1 MPSLLTMNNNNNKNQ
16 QQQSQQINSSKR
28 MKHLFLIFLKQFQV
42 DEYKQLIKFLQITI
56 DKYNLNPSKLFGF
69 LTSQEDL
76 IELSKQEN
84 KQHDSS
90 QFRRN
95 LRNNSAKL
103 AAHFIKKKLNN
114 SLEINGSTK
123 NKPETSSKAMLEMLA
138 NRNDIID
145 SFVMKETDNK
155 QEVDEEEVVVEEDEE
170 DYWNETNNNNNN
182 TQFYPSDESN
192 SDKALADNSQT
203 NGNSNKSTR
212 IRKFSDKIRNE
223 LERSFLANNFITG
236 GEKQILAKK
245 LNLTERQVSKWFVHR
260 REKLRRLEKRAT
272 NINSTLQHHY
282 MTQQQNHHHHHQ
294 VQSIQQNHSYQEQE
308 QLYVNDSNQDYN
320 DENEEENWFNELQVE
335 EEEEEHHQQQQQD
348 DTNQYDENF
357 DDYHSSTETYNSDE
371 FNTNNKRLSYDPQTS
386 AKRQCLSAVSS
397 SSLSSRR
404 LFPPEVVSHLETI
417 FDTEKYLK
425 DDQVA
430 EISNATHLSD
440 KQIRSWFKQRRYRYN
455 QENKQNG
462 IDIEIKKYN
471 NLSQQVVN
479 ELEKS
484 FRINN
489 YVYGNDKKV
498 LARKLNLTP
507 VQLERWFYYRR
518 KKQSNGTANNNNN
531 NNVINETF

>member
-1 MPSLLTMNNNNNKNQ
+1 
-16 QQQSQQINSSKR
+16 
-28 MKHLFLIFLKQFQV
+28 
-42 DEYKQLIKFLQITI
+42 
-56 DKYNLNPSKLFGF
+56 
-69 LTSQEDL
+69 
-76 IELSKQEN
+76 
-84 KQHDSS
+84 
-90 QFRRN
+90 
-95 LRNNSAKL
+95 
-103 AAHFIKKKLNN
+103 
-114 SLEINGSTK
+114 
-123 NKPETSSKAMLEMLA
+123 
-138 NRNDIID
+138 
-145 SFVMKETDNK
+145 
-155 QEVDEEEVVVEEDEE
+155 
-170 DYWNETNNNNNN
+170 
-182 TQFYPSDESN
+182 
-192 SDKALADNSQT
+192 
-203 NGNSNKSTR
+203 
-212 IRKFSDKIRNE
+212 
-223 LERSFLANNFITG
+223 
-236 GEKQILAKK
+236 
-245 LNLTERQVSKWFVHR
+245 
-260 REKLRRLEKRAT
+260 
-272 NINSTLQHHY
+272 
-282 MTQQQNHHHHHQ
+282 
-294 VQSIQQNHSYQEQE
+294 
-308 QLYVNDSNQDYN
+308 
-320 DENEEENWFNELQVE
+320 
-335 EEEEEHHQQQQQD
+335 
-348 DTNQYDENF
+348 
-357 DDYHSSTETYNSDE
+357 
-371 FNTNNKRLSYDPQTS
+371 
-386 AKRQCLSAVSS
+386 VSS

>member
-1 MPSLLTMNNNNNKNQ
+1 MPSLLTMNNNNNNKNQLQQ

-42 DEYKQLIKFLQITI
+42 DEYKQLINFLQITI

-76 IELSKQEN
+76 IDSSKQEN

-103 AAHFIKKKLNN
+103 AANFIQKKLNN
-114 SLEINGSTK
+114 SLIINGSTK

-155 QEVDEEEVVVEEDEE
+155 QEIDDYEEE
-170 DYWNETNNNNNN
+170 DYWNETNNNNN
-182 TQFYPSDESN
+182 TQFYPSDESI

-272 NINSTLQHHY
+272 NINSTLHHHY
-282 MTQQQNHHHHHQ
+282 MTQQQNHNHQ
-294 VQSIQQNHSYQEQE
+294 VQSIQDQQNDNYQEQEQE

-335 EEEEEHHQQQQQD
+335 DEHHHHQQQQD

-371 FNTNNKRLSYDPQTS
+371 FNTNNKRLSHDPQTS

-430 EISNATHLSD
+430 EISNATNLSD

-518 KKQSNGTANNNNN
+518 KKQSNGTANS